1 MKVGVIG
8 LGAMGGGVASNL
20 VEKGFSVVVRDAR
33 PEVVDRFTKKGAT
46 AAGSSKEVGRLCDV
60 VFTHLPIS
68 PFDPT
73 LEDEILGTEGVLAGM
88 APHKIIVDCGN
99 TSPLMAKKFYQ
110 ACQQKGVSFLDA
122 PVSGG
127 PKGASAGT
135 LSVMVGGSPET
146 LEQVKPVLSAF
157 SKRVTYFGPS
167 GSGQT
172 AKLINNMMVA
182 INLAAMSESLILG
195 QKAGLDP
202 STLLSTLSSG
212 AAQSWVLDTAGKLL
226 IERVPGQP
234 PGPSGG
240 FSGVREGGIDK
251 QLGWAFEIASD
262 LEVPL
267 PVTACVHELFKTA
280 RAAGKRGEFESL
292 IEFWEELTGTFFS
305 KNA

>member
-20 VEKGFSVVVRDAR
+20 IEKGFSVVVRDVL
-33 PEVVDRFTKKGAT
+33 PEVVGQFTRKGA
-46 AAGSSKEVGRLCDV
+46 AAASSSKEAGSLCDV
-60 VFTHLPIS
+60 VFTFLPIS

-73 LEDEILGTEGVLAGM
+73 LEEEILGKEGVLAGM
-88 APHKIIVDCGN
+88 TSRKVIVDCGN
-99 TSPLMAKKFYQ
+99 TSPLMAKKFSLE
-110 ACQQKGVSFLDA
+110 CQKKGVSFLDA

-135 LSVMVGGSPET
+135 LSVMVGGSPEV
-146 LEQVKPVLSAF
+146 LQRIKPVLNAF
-157 SKRVTYFGPS
+157 SQKVTYFGPS
-167 GSGQT
+167 GFGQMV
-172 AKLINNMMVA
+172 KLINNMLVA
-182 INLAAMSESLILG
+182 INLAGLSESLVLG

-202 STLLSTLSSG
+202 AELLATLSSG
-212 AAQSWVLDTAGKLL
+212 AAQSWVLDTAGRYLF
-226 IERVPGQP
+226 ERVPGQP

-240 FSGVREGGIDK
+240 FSGVKEGGFDK
-251 QLGWAFEIASD
+251 QLGWAFEIAGD

-267 PVTACVHELFKTA
+267 PVTACIHELYKAA

-292 IEFWEELTGTFFS
+292 IEFWEELTGVFFS